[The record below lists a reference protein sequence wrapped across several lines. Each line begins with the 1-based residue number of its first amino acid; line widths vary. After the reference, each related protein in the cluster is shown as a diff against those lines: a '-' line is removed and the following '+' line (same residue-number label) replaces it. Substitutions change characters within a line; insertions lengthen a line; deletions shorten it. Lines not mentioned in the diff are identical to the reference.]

1 MILCP
6 WSFVIATATR
16 KAWEEISGEPRSKI
30 VRFGM
35 CLVYLIC
42 RCSLDSSPHCDV
54 SVQYATLVVVLF
66 LVCSNC

>member
-42 RCSLDSSPHCDV
+42 RCSLDSS
-54 SVQYATLVVVLF
+54 L
-66 LVCSNC
+66 